1 LAYILLAYL
10 LFVIASEAT
19 QRRKW
24 WFLACGLAV
33 GLAFTTKTI
42 TLMALSSLGLAW
54 LWLFWQKRATLTE
67 GVIVAGSGL
76 VVRVGWELL
85 QLVTITRLFDWQTY
99 QGYIGQHLD
108 FFLNEGGS
116 GVGERGPN
124 NLIFFWEKL
133 LTVQEISALYND
145 TLSLITFLIL
155 LLGGPLLLW
164 RLRRDSSRRT
174 IGILLWGGWLA
185 HSLWFIL
192 LSRGGWVRHDWHA
205 LILAVFL
212 LSAFVAY
219 AWQNSGY
226 FVSHRETGEEVQ
238 TRSRWSQRIVA
249 LFLTA
254 VLLLGFSSQLD
265 EVSFLPADKVVER
278 WYADHLAAD
287 RTRIPWMIVPRQ
299 AQAEAVAVL
308 TQLPPTARVFYPEGY
323 KSAEMAVLSGRILYP
338 MPRRNLMPAAAGDVV
353 LIGPALIS
361 PWRKPTETHVTQ
373 AEQQA
378 FISEIIKRVKRDCPQ
393 ILFENAY
400 YIVCGL
406 D

>member
-1 LAYILLAYL
+1 
-10 LFVIASEAT
+10 
-19 QRRKW
+19 
-24 WFLACGLAV
+24 
-33 GLAFTTKTI
+33 
-42 TLMALSSLGLAW
+42 
-54 LWLFWQKRATLTE
+54 
-67 GVIVAGSGL
+67 
-76 VVRVGWELL
+76 
-85 QLVTITRLFDWQTY
+85 
-99 QGYIGQHLD
+99 
-108 FFLNEGGS
+108 
-116 GVGERGPN
+116 
-124 NLIFFWEKL
+124 
-133 LTVQEISALYND
+133 
-145 TLSLITFLIL
+145 
-155 LLGGPLLLW
+155 
-164 RLRRDSSRRT
+164 
-174 IGILLWGGWLA
+174 
-185 HSLWFIL
+185 
-192 LSRGGWVRHDWHA
+192 
-205 LILAVFL
+205 
-212 LSAFVAY
+212 
-219 AWQNSGY
+219 
-226 FVSHRETGEEVQ
+226 
-238 TRSRWSQRIVA
+238 
-249 LFLTA
+249 
-254 VLLLGFSSQLD
+254 
-265 EVSFLPADKVVER
+265 VER